1 MTGKG
6 FFFQGLNLLAIKDL
20 TAFNDPNKHN
30 LHFSASF
37 FFLTFLSFYV
47 SGEASAEFF
56 LLSDSMTI
64 NRNKESAQL
73 QKDAA

>member
-6 FFFQGLNLLAIKDL
+6 FFFQGLNLLEIKDL
-20 TAFNDPNKHN
+20 TPFNDPNTHN
-30 LHFSASF
+30 LHFGASL
-37 FFLTFLSFYV
+37 FLTFLSFYV

-56 LLSDSMTI
+56 LLSDAMTV

-73 QKDAA
+73 PKDAA